1 MPKRQKAPEGRRKD
15 PATESF
21 ERGWE
26 KAATHPLFGP
36 LLRTLWVVRSPGNRC
51 PPQGW
56 AVLTGSGQLHVHP
69 TRRGDP
75 EEWAHAVAH
84 CALHLAFGHLQRQAH
99 PVAWQ
104 VACDCVVFRFLRDL
118 KFGRAPEEM
127 WIDVEGL
134 PRTEEGLY
142 GAFLADG
149 FPKALHASGAG
160 GPLCPDMLEVEALD
174 RKRADEARRIF
185 ALGLTQAVSQAVELA
200 AGRSH
205 GPGAGKPSVAARARE
220 WFVSSYPLLGAL
232 AASFTLVED
241 LDVCHRLQI
250 QVAAVD
256 AEAQEIYVNPQE
268 HLDEETARFVLAHE
282 LLHVG
287 LQHQARRKGRDPHL
301 WNVACDF
308 VINGWLL
315 EMGVGAMPSFG
326 GLHDP
331 LLKGLSAEEV
341 YDRIATDLRRYRKL
355 ATFRG
360 AGLGDLL
367 EGGHLAAGDAVS
379 LDDFYRR
386 ALSQGLT
393 YHLDSGRGLLP
404 AGLVEEI
411 RALDHPPLPWDVA
424 LAKWFDER
432 FSPLERRRS
441 YARAS
446 RRQSST
452 PDIPRPAWVEAS
464 DAQDARTYGVVLDT
478 SGSMDRKL
486 LAKALGAIASYS
498 RARDVARARVVFC
511 DAVAYDAGYLSPDD
525 IAGRVQVRGRGGTR
539 LQPGVDLLESTEDFP
554 RDGPILVI
562 TDGQCDRLILR
573 REHGFLL
580 PAGGHLPFVPRG
592 KVFRIS

>member
-1 MPKRQKAPEGRRKD
+1 MPKGGKKPPGQRKD
-15 PATESF
+15 PATEAF
-21 ERGWE
+21 ERGFK
-26 KAATHPLFGP
+26 KAATHPIFGP
-36 LLRTLWVVRSPGNRC
+36 LVRNLWVVRAANNRC
-51 PPQGW
+51 PPNGW
-56 AVLTGSGQLHVHP
+56 AVLTGDGQLHVHP

-75 EEWAHAVAH
+75 DEWAHAIAH
-84 CALHLAFGHLQRQAH
+84 CALHLGFGHFTRQAH

-118 KFGRAPEEM
+118 KFGRVPEEM
-127 WIDVEGL
+127 LIDVEGL
-134 PRTEEGLY
+134 PRTEERLY
-142 GAFLADG
+142 AALLTEGI
-149 FPKALHASGAG
+149 PKALHGSGAG
-160 GPLCPDMLEVEALD
+160 GLACPDMLDVEKLD
-174 RKRADEARRIF
+174 AKRADEARRLF
-185 ALGLTQAVSQAVELA
+185 AAGLTQAVSEAVGIA
-200 AGRSH
+200 AGRIEAL
-205 GPGAGKPSVAARARE
+205 GTGKQSVVARARE

-250 QVAAVD
+250 QIAAVD
-256 AEAQEIYVNPQE
+256 AEAREIYFNPQE
-268 HLDEETARFVLAHE
+268 RMDEATARFVMAHE

-287 LQHQARRKGRDPHL
+287 LQHQARRMGRDPQL

-308 VINGWLL
+308 VINGWLV
-315 EMGVGAMPSFG
+315 EMGLGAMPSFG
-326 GLHDP
+326 GLHDAS
-331 LLKGLSAEEV
+331 LKGLSAEAV
-341 YDRIATDLRRYRKL
+341 YDRIVTDLRRYRKL

-360 AGLGDLL
+360 VGLGDLL
-367 EGGHLAAGDAVS
+367 EGGRGPHGDAGS

-393 YHLDSGRGLLP
+393 YHQESGRGLLP

-411 RALDHPPLPWDVA
+411 RALDHPPLPWDVE

-432 FSPLERRRS
+432 FSPLERRRT
-441 YARAS
+441 YARLS

-452 PDIPRPAWVEAS
+452 PDIPRPSWVQAVDS
-464 DAQDARTYGVVLDT
+464 QDARTYGVVLDT

-498 RARDVARARVVFC
+498 LARDVQRARVVFC

-539 LQPGVDLLESTEDFP
+539 LQPAIDLLETAEDFP
-554 RDGPILVI
+554 KDGPILVI
-562 TDGQCDRLILR
+562 TDGQCDRLILE
-573 REHGFLL
+573 REHGFLM
-580 PAGGHLPFVPRG
+580 PGGSHLPFVPHG